1 MRPELYIA
9 RRYLVA
15 RKSLG
20 VIHAISTL
28 SAIGMAV
35 GTAALILILS
45 VYNGFDR
52 VIEQSLSDL
61 SPDVLVTPAT
71 GKFFVPSGP
80 AFDALL
86 EDPRV
91 EQICSVVEEQVFV
104 AYGGRQQLAR
114 AKGVDAVYEAES
126 RLADHVVEGVFAL
139 HDGSLPQAAIGVA
152 LAREMGIRPHFVDP
166 LTLYYP
172 RRGARIP
179 LAGPAAALGSVKLH
193 PAALLSVNAT
203 TDEELLIVPL
213 ETMRSLLG
221 LGDEVSGIEL
231 RLASNLTP
239 TASNQASTS
248 TNYSGSNSDNS
259 AANQTGSNQGFDS
272 ANQTGSNYT
281 AASSLTDSSNLSPDS
296 GKRTGSNSDQTVS
309 PSFNQTVSPTS
320 NNRGLSSSR
329 TGRKFLRELQELLG
343 PDYLVQDRV
352 QQQPALYKMM
362 RYEKLAIYLILLF
375 VVIIIASNIFGS
387 LSMLSIA
394 KRGDME
400 TLRAMGANDR
410 LVRRIFVW
418 EGWLVSLI
426 GLAAGLIVGVALTLV
441 QQHFGLVKMPGGF
454 FLQAY
459 PVVLQPA
466 DILWTALGVAA
477 VGFAVSL
484 LAAPRPCSTQPTSSA
499 TSTLR

>member
-52 VIEQSLSDL
+52 VIEESLSDL
-61 SPDVLVTPAT
+61 SPDVLVTPAS
-71 GKFFVPSGP
+71 GKYFVPAGP

-86 EDPRV
+86 DDPRV
-91 EQICSVVEEQVFV
+91 AQICSVVEEQVFV

-126 RLADHVVEGVFAL
+126 RLADHVVEGAFAL
-139 HDGSLPQAAIGVA
+139 HDGSLPQAAVGVA

-193 PAALLSVNAT
+193 PAALLSLTAS
-203 TDEELLIVPL
+203 TDEELIILPIDQMQ
-213 ETMRSLLG
+213 TLLG
-221 LGDEVSGIEL
+221 IDNQISGVEL
-231 RLASNLTP
+231 RLVGEA
-239 TASNQASTS
+239 
-248 TNYSGSNSDNS
+248 DR
-259 AANQTGSNQGFDS
+259 
-272 ANQTGSNYT
+272 
-281 AASSLTDSSNLSPDS
+281 
-296 GKRTGSNSDQTVS
+296 RT
-309 PSFNQTVSPTS
+309 
-320 NNRGLSSSR
+320 
-329 TGRKFLRELQELLG
+329 LQSIRDLLG
-343 PDYLVQDRV
+343 PDYIVQDRV

-410 LVRRIFVW
+410 LLRRIFVW

-426 GLAAGLIVGVALTLV
+426 GLAAGLVVGLALTLA
-441 QQHFGLVKMPGGF
+441 QQHFGFVKMPGGF

-459 PVVLQPA
+459 PVVLQPT
-466 DILWTALGVAA
+466 DILWTALGVAV
-477 VGFAVSL
+477 VGFAISL
-484 LAAPRPCSTQPTSSA
+484 LASPRP
-499 TSTLR
+499 TSTTTKR